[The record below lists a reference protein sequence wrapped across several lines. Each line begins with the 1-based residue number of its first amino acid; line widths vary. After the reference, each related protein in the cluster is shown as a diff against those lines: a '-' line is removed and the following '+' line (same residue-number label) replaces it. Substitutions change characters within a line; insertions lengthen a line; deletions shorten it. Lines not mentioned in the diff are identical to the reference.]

1 MSITGEK
8 RALFS
13 VYERA
18 VAGELIFLFFFLC
31 GVLSMILGHKAGAT
45 FALFALGFIVA
56 VAAYYAARCPT
67 CRKSPWTRHRASG
80 DSGWRNILA
89 ARRAWPERRCSG
101 CETQLDAS
109 S

>member
-31 GVLSMILGHKAGAT
+31 GVLSMILGHKFGAT

-67 CRKSPWTRHRASG
+67 CRKSPWTRQRASG
-80 DSGWRNILA
+80 DSSWRNMLF

-101 CETQLDAS
+101 CEAPLDAS